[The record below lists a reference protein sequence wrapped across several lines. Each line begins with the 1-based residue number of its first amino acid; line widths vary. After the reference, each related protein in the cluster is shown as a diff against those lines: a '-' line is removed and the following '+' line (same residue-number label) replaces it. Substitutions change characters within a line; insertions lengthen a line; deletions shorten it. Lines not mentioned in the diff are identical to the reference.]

1 MEYPALKNVYTCYPG
16 GKHKALTFSF
26 DDGCVEDRRLVALF
40 NQYGV
45 KGTFNLNAGL
55 RMESHLPQEEWAET
69 YKGHEVACHTYLHPT
84 IERSPL
90 DQVVRQVLEDR
101 LALEQ
106 LVGYPVRGLAYPNGS
121 WTPEIAAVLPALG
134 IRYARVVGD
143 THDFGIP
150 HDFMTW
156 KSTCHHTHNLL
167 ADGERFADLYKTQYL
182 YLMYVWGH
190 GFEFTCE
197 EDWQMM
203 EKFLKMVTAKND
215 TWYATNIEVVDYLDA
230 AKRLQYTAAADAV
243 YNPSAQSV
251 WIEVDGRHIE
261 VPGGQLVKL

>member
-167 ADGERFADLYKTQYL
+167 ADGERFANLYKTQYL

-203 EKFLKMVTAKND
+203 
-215 TWYATNIEVVDYLDA
+215 
-230 AKRLQYTAAADAV
+230 
-243 YNPSAQSV
+243 
-251 WIEVDGRHIE
+251 
-261 VPGGQLVKL
+261 

>member
-16 GKHKALTFSF
+16 GKPKALTFSF

-55 RMESHLPQEEWAET
+55 RMESRLPQEEWAET

-121 WTPEIAAVLPALG
+121 WAPEIAAVLPALG

-143 THDFGIP
+143 THD
-150 HDFMTW
+150 
-156 KSTCHHTHNLL
+156 
-167 ADGERFADLYKTQYL
+167 
-182 YLMYVWGH
+182 
-190 GFEFTCE
+190 
-197 EDWQMM
+197 
-203 EKFLKMVTAKND
+203 
-215 TWYATNIEVVDYLDA
+215 
-230 AKRLQYTAAADAV
+230 
-243 YNPSAQSV
+243 
-251 WIEVDGRHIE
+251 
-261 VPGGQLVKL
+261 